1 MRIFFFFFYFPPLR
15 SVHFM
20 SGPLLTLAWV
30 DNHLRRRGLPS
41 KYASASRACTG
52 AIAEAQFDGPH
63 VAPSSPTDSAPPV
76 EELLAAVGHRQMPGG
91 KRESVQS
98 SEAGSRS
105 TGVGDGGD
113 AKSDG
118 SLIQSQR
125 STPQRVASGVAS
137 FVEQQAGRTGTLNGP
152 TQACLVLHT
161 ILTACVRHAI
171 RYSRIDPPHDAASF
185 VVPPSSPSAAT
196 ADVTS
201 GAVGDATLTHAETVE
216 EVAASSQIRF
226 PWSARVAS
234 EHLLEVIQDAAVQK
248 GLRSFLWKVVDKE
261 HKCIMRNAAALCLK
275 EATLLADIGV
285 DETEVRRL
293 FSIPS
298 DVLSSAREALA
309 FSSSAGTSS
318 VRMSWLYQQPLSLL
332 SENHFVYTTSSPR
345 LAALLKEG
353 ASEVK
358 PIEQERAH
366 AMVRVGAGVSSP
378 DGFARQL
385 KLLLLEMTRV
395 RMALVLLLQFE
406 ILARR
411 YAAFGKKQPGGMT
424 TAFLPSSTPS
434 SLAHEL
440 CALAIAAGSRALE
453 TSQHRK
459 RFVTQF
465 RVLAHKPEQRQHADS
480 NLDDASHCSL
490 KSVFAALS
498 QAATANTATERVAVD
513 GVGAS
518 SFPLSTAASSL
529 SAPATGSED
538 PLEHDPVMH
547 AVMSW
552 KPLKVEKAADHNGAT
567 HARNSLNASSAEGST
582 DPPVQKKKKKK
593 KKEQKQACAGAEP
606 LPEEQENQG
615 GLTWHF
621 RCCGGELGA
630 EFNAVDA
637 LPCGETDAKVQL
649 LRPSIHV
656 PWPFVLDVVAAGK
669 KNKQNAMTISPSSL
683 GALDTF
689 TRPLA
694 SAAVRMRYNP
704 AWMTGD
710 GRITPLDAQH
720 TTQLQRLLTLR
731 NGRLLMMNG
740 CPAEK
745 LKSVMRIAEKSV
757 RLVVRFR

>member
-1 MRIFFFFFYFPPLR
+1 
-15 SVHFM
+15 M

-30 DNHLRRRGLPS
+30 DNHLKRRGLPS
-41 KYASASRACTG
+41 KYASESRACTG
-52 AIAEAQFDGPH
+52 AISKAHLDGPH
-63 VAPSSPTDSAPPV
+63 VAPSSSTDSVPPV
-76 EELLAAVGHRQMPGG
+76 EELLAAVGHHQMLGG

-98 SEAGSRS
+98 IRDELRN
-105 TGVGDGGD
+105 TGVGDSRD
-113 AKSDG
+113 AKSGD

-137 FVEQQAGRTGTLNGP
+137 IVEQQAGRTGTLNGP

-161 ILTACVRHAI
+161 VLTACVRHAL
-171 RYSRIDPPHDAASF
+171 RYSRIDQPYDAASS
-185 VVPPSSPSAAT
+185 VLPPSSPSAAT
-196 ADVTS
+196 TDVTS
-201 GAVGDATLTHAETVE
+201 GALGDATLEHAATLE

-234 EHLLEVIQDAAVQK
+234 EHLLEVIQDAAIQR

-261 HKCIMRNAAALCLK
+261 HKCIMRNAAALCLN
-275 EATLLADIGV
+275 EAALLADIGV
-285 DETEVRRL
+285 EEAEVRRL

-309 FSSSAGTSS
+309 FSSSAATSS
-318 VRMSWLYQQPLSLL
+318 VRMSWLNQQPLSFLG
-332 SENHFVYTTSSPR
+332 EHHFVYTTLSPR

-353 ASEVK
+353 TSELK
-358 PIEQERAH
+358 PIELERTNAR
-366 AMVRVGAGVSSP
+366 VRVGAGVSSP

-385 KLLLLEMTRV
+385 NLLFLEMTRV
-395 RMALVLLLQFE
+395 RMALVLILQFE
-406 ILARR
+406 ILMRR
-411 YAAFGKKQPGGMT
+411 YAAFGKQQPGGVT
-424 TAFLPSSTPS
+424 TAFLPSSSPS

-465 RVLAHKPEQRQHADS
+465 RVLALKPEQRQHANS
-480 NLDDASHCSL
+480 NLDDAPHCSL

-498 QAATANTATERVAVD
+498 QATKANTATKRAAVD

-518 SFPLSTAASSL
+518 SVPLSTAASSL
-529 SAPATGSED
+529 SASATGSED
-538 PLEHDPVMH
+538 PLEHDPVLH
-547 AVMSW
+547 AMMSW
-552 KPLKVEKAADHNGAT
+552 KPLKLEKATDRNGAT
-567 HARNSLNASSAEGST
+567 HACESLKASSAEGST
-582 DPPVQKKKKKK
+582 DPPARKKKKKK
-593 KKEQKQACAGAEP
+593 QKQARAGAEP
-606 LPEEQENQG
+606 LPEEQENQA

-649 LRPSIHV
+649 LRPSIRV
-656 PWPFVLDVVAAGK
+656 PWPFVLEVVAAGK
-669 KNKQNAMTISPSSL
+669 NKKKDAMTISLSRL
-683 GALDTF
+683 GTLETF
-689 TRPLA
+689 TRPLP
-694 SAAVRMRYNP
+694 SAAMRMRYNP

-710 GRITPLDAQH
+710 EKITPLDAQH
-720 TTQLQRLLTLR
+720 TTQLQRLLRLR
-731 NGRLLMMNG
+731 SDRLLMMNG

-745 LKSVMRIAEKSV
+745 LKSVMRIAERSV